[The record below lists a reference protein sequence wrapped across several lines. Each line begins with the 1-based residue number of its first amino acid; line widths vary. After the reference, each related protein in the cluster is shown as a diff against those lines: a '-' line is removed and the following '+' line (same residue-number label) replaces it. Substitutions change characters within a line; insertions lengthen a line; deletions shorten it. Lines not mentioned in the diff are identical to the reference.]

1 MPIAS
6 SSVQPSPPDSSLFTR
21 LRPVQ
26 ADRLRDPKQQQ
37 PVGGG
42 ESGGG
47 GRGGLLP
54 FPVCL
59 DPRQPEEGAESRG
72 AGLNSRPLPRSAASS
87 SSSPQHPLLQVTP
100 AFSSPSSFYQS
111 FSSISP
117 SSTSPSPPRAPSFL
131 HPAFLEPPRTRSR
144 SAYRSGFMMNQQHQQ
159 LHAMP
164 GAAHFPHHQLQTPQ
178 QPPPPFLF
186 PTALHGPNMD
196 RNDNR
201 PPEGARQPHSPSALG
216 ARRRGN
222 SPNNSSHIQHQ
233 HMRSPAGNMGPSF
246 QCQPVH
252 QDHICYND
260 NEKLQ

>member
-37 PVGGG
+37 QPVGGG

-47 GRGGLLP
+47 GGGGGGLLP

-59 DPRQPEEGAESRG
+59 DPRQAEEGAESRG
-72 AGLNSRPLPRSAASS
+72 AGLSRRLLPGSVAAFS

-111 FSSISP
+111 FSSP
-117 SSTSPSPPRAPSFL
+117 STSPSPPTAPSFQ
-131 HPAFLEPPRTRSR
+131 HSAFLEPPRTRSR
-144 SAYRSGFMMNQQHQQ
+144 STCRSVFMMNQQHQQ
-159 LHAMP
+159 LHGMP

-178 QPPPPFLF
+178 QHPPPLLF
-186 PTALHGPNMD
+186 PTALHWPNMD

-201 PPEGARQPHSPSALG
+201 PPEGARQPHSPHALG

-222 SPNNSSHIQHQ
+222 SPNNSSHNQHQ
-233 HMRSPAGNMGPSF
+233 HMRSPAGKS
-246 QCQPVH
+246 Q
-252 QDHICYND
+252 
-260 NEKLQ
+260 